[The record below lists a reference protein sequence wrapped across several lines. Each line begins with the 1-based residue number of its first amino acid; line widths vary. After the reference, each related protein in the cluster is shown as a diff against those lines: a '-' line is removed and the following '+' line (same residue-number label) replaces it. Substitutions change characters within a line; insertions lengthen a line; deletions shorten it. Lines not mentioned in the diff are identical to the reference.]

1 MEEFT
6 QKVSKLRTE
15 DKTLR
20 NRLNDKSALR
30 CEICMDDLLKND
42 ETVKFYTGIPT
53 LACLTAIFNL
63 LKPFAQKLKYWG
75 TNKGKRVNFQ
85 KKPSVKKSG
94 KKRSLTIFQEFILN
108 LLDLDQGCLCNT
120 CQTYLL
126 FPKLLVSKVF
136 ATWICFL
143 AVTYKTCFIANSSMG
158 LLHIAS

>member
-30 CEICMDDLLKND
+30 CEIFMDDLLKND

-63 LKPFAQKLKYWG
+63 LKPFAEKLKYWG
-75 TNKGKRVNFQ
+75 TNKGKKVNFQ
-85 KKPSVKKSG
+85 KTPSVKKERQKEKSD
-94 KKRSLTIFQEFILN
+94 N
-108 LLDLDQGCLCNT
+108 LSRIYFELVKLRLG
-120 CQTYLL
+120 LL
-126 FPKLLVSKVF
+126 VQHLSDVFDISKASVSKVF
-136 ATWICFL
+136 T
-143 AVTYKTCFIANSSMG
+143 T
-158 LLHIAS
+158 